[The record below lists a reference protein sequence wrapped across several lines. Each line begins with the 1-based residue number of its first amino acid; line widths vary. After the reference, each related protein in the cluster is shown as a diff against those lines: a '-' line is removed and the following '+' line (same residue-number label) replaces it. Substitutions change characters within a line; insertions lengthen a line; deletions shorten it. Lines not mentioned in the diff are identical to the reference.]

1 MLAGGL
7 LALYPLPPP
16 AAHRSPGEEQVE
28 RRRRRARSSWTLA
41 RIPQKRLFQDLST
54 WTQFR
59 ELSSRSL
66 ARDSLPLLPVVLNGK
81 YQTPFVGSRPLPSI
95 TVTQLH
101 LPTAA
106 LHPPWGDL
114 HTSMPL
120 NLEGPSFSILKTP
133 TQKDPSQSHLLCIG
147 LQVSALCLHHMH
159 TPAMTFP
166 TAASLPSTYMV
177 SSSPRM

>member
-1 MLAGGL
+1 MEAEVLAGGL

-16 AAHRSPGEEQVE
+16 AGHRSPGEEQVE
-28 RRRRRARSSWTLA
+28 RRGRRARSSWTLA

-66 ARDSLPLLPVVLNGK
+66 ARDSLLLLPVVFNGK

-101 LPTAA
+101 PPTAA
-106 LHPPWGDL
+106 PHSPRGDL
-114 HTSMPL
+114 HISMPL

-133 TQKDPSQSHLLCIG
+133 TQSERPISVSPSLHRPSSLCPVPPPHAYPCYDLSYRCIIA
-147 LQVSALCLHHMH
+147 VYLHG
-159 TPAMTFP
+159 
-166 TAASLPSTYMV
+166 
-177 SSSPRM
+177 